1 MGLEHMQNIKLLEN
15 ARVVMVADTDENSRQ
30 LAAKECPEA
39 RVVED
44 YEVLLADE
52 SVDVIVVC
60 TPNCHHI
67 HVLRKAI
74 PSRVRH
80 ILVEKPLCTTVE
92 HCQEVAELVAEHMG
106 PETGRIFWV
115 GMEYRYM
122 PPIAR
127 LLEHVDN
134 GEVGKL
140 HMVHIR
146 EHRFPF
152 LLKVGNWNR
161 FAENTGGTLVEKC
174 CHFWDLMRR
183 ILQGAKAVRVY
194 ATGGM
199 DVNHIGETYEVDGV
213 KKRPDIIDNAFVS
226 IDFDNGARG
235 CLDLCMFAEDR
246 QHEEVH
252 VVGSTGKIH
261 AEAPA
266 CVVTMHKPQPASS
279 RVPPPKG
286 RYEQHTTNEST
297 AVPQALLEAG
307 HHEGAT
313 FYELEA
319 FVNAVQNGGDAVVTI
334 EDGIE
339 AVAMGVAAELSIK
352 EKRVVEMQEVMAL
365 IDSTG
370 PASAGAAG
378 SGPVAASAS
387 SSGSTAAAEEEHAA
401 KRHKSKL

>member
-1 MGLEHMQNIKLLEN
+1 
-15 ARVVMVADTDENSRQ
+15 
-30 LAAKECPEA
+30 
-39 RVVED
+39 
-44 YEVLLADE
+44 
-52 SVDVIVVC
+52 
-60 TPNCHHI
+60 
-67 HVLRKAI
+67 
-74 PSRVRH
+74 
-80 ILVEKPLCTTVE
+80 
-92 HCQEVAELVAEHMG
+92 MG

-134 GEVGKL
+134 GEIGKL

-161 FAENTGGTLVEKC
+161 FSENTGGTLVEKC

-199 DVNHIGETYEVDGV
+199 DVNHIGETYEVNGV

-252 VVGSTGKIH
+252 VVGSKGKVH

-266 CVVTMHKPQPASS
+266 CVVTMHMPQPASS
-279 RVPPPKG
+279 RVPPAKG
-286 RYEQHTTNEST
+286 QYEQHTTSENTE
-297 AVPQALLEAG
+297 VPQALLEVRKQRVRENSKSKPPSPSLSPTDFHHPQAG

-319 FVNAVQNGGDAVVTI
+319 FVNAVQSGGSAVVTI

-352 EKRVVEMQEVMAL
+352 EKRVVDMQEVMAL
-365 IDSTG
+365 IDGTG

-378 SGPVAASAS
+378 SGPASAS
-387 SSGSTAAAEEEHAA
+387 ATGSEAAEEHAA
-401 KRHKSKL
+401 KRHKGPVPSKL